1 MCKGTSVEIKPIRG
15 EADYHGALET
25 IDALMGAP
33 PNTPEADAF
42 EIIAVLVEAYEA
54 EYWNVGAPDPVAL
67 IEQVMEARGYRQ
79 KDFEVLTASQRRA
92 SEVFNR
98 RRRLTLP
105 MIRALASDW
114 KLPAE
119 MLVREYDLTR
129 RP

>member
-1 MCKGTSVEIKPIRG
+1 
-15 EADYHGALET
+15 
-25 IDALMGAP
+25 
-33 PNTPEADAF
+33 
-42 EIIAVLVEAYEA
+42 
-54 EYWNVGAPDPVAL
+54 
-67 IEQVMEARGYRQ
+67 MEARGYRQ

-129 RP
+129 HP